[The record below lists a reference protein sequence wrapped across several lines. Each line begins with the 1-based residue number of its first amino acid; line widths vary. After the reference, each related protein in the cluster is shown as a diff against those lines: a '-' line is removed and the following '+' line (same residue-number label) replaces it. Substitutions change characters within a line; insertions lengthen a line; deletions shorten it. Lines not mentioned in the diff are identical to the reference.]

1 MAAASRAEFAIC
13 DFQFLIGIV
22 ISLNRHRQSQN
33 HKSQIFN
40 FSILDVGAYLIPF
53 IHVGPLRLGTYGLM
67 LWLACLG
74 SYFVLS
80 ADLRRRKIAG
90 DPLNIILL
98 LALAGIAGSKLYYL
112 LESPS
117 DFFSDPIG
125 RLFSS
130 YGFTW
135 FGGFL
140 GGVLVLLWLA
150 RHYRV
155 PILAFLDACSPAGA
169 LGYAIGR
176 IGCLVSGD
184 GDYGIAT
191 NLPWG
196 MKFYPETG
204 CQVKHFICLV
214 HGAIVPS
221 YGADVGGSPPNA
233 IVAVHPTPIYEFI
246 AGVLIAWFLW
256 RRGARRLR
264 DKAPAGRIIAA
275 YLVLT
280 GLARFLVEFIRLNP
294 RSAFGVLTNA
304 QVVSLLSIA
313 GGVVLMFRVR
323 SH

>member
-1 MAAASRAEFAIC
+1 MANHQSP
-13 DFQFLIGIV
+13 
-22 ISLNRHRQSQN
+22 NTRHPA
-33 HKSQIFN
+33 F
-40 FSILDVGAYLIPF
+40 ILDKRANLVPF
-53 IHVGPLRLGTYGLM
+53 IQVGPLRLGTYGLM
-67 LWLACLG
+67 VWLACLG

-80 ADLRRRKIAG
+80 ADLRRRKMAG

-98 LALAGIAGSKLYYL
+98 LAVAGIAGSKLYYL

-117 DFFSDPIG
+117 EFFSNPVG
-125 RLFSS
+125 LLFSS

-150 RHYRV
+150 RHYRI
-155 PILAFLDACSPAGA
+155 PTLAFLDACSPAGA

-196 MKFYPETG
+196 IKFYPETG

-221 YGADVGGSPPNA
+221 YGATVGGFPPNV
-233 IVAVHPTPIYEFI
+233 IVPVHPTPIYEFI
-246 AGVLIAWFLW
+246 VGALIACFLW
-256 RRGARRLR
+256 RQGTRRLR
-264 DKAPAGRIIAA
+264 EKTPNGGIIAL

-280 GLARFLVEFIRLNP
+280 GVARFLVEFIRLNP

-304 QVVSLLSIA
+304 QVASLLSIVA
-313 GGVVLMFRVR
+313 GVALIFYVR
-323 SH
+323 SR